1 MSSRVFISKVDPGL
15 SLMRGS
21 ESFSSSIY
29 LTYIHHC
36 GRRYLQSETNTM
48 EKTLQVSNEA
58 DTESNENVS
67 GETPKIDPVVEKS
80 LVRRMDLI
88 LLPTLCKTDTTPQKS
103 SHLVI

>member
-1 MSSRVFISKVDPGL
+1 
-15 SLMRGS
+15 
-21 ESFSSSIY
+21 
-29 LTYIHHC
+29 
-36 GRRYLQSETNTM
+36 M

-67 GETPKIDPVVEKS
+67 SEIPKIDPVVEKS

-103 SHLVI
+103 SYLHVANL